1 MREQIKSP
9 TRCIPLL
16 TEDEIESI
24 RTPQN
29 VIRMVA
35 YNPEREYVPLPD
47 ASLAEAKQH
56 DNSGIRIITL
66 GAACFTFGLS
76 VADCMILLNPAS
88 GIFAIISATILGV
101 VASRAYRAR

>member
-24 RTPQN
+24 RTPQD

-35 YNPEREYVPLPD
+35 YNPDREYVPLPN
-47 ASLAEAKQH
+47 ASLAEAKQR
-56 DNSGIRIITL
+56 DTFGIRIIIL

-76 VADCMILLNPAS
+76 VANCMILLNPAS
-88 GIFAIISATILGV
+88 GTFALISVTILGV
-101 VASRAYRAR
+101 AASSAYRAR